1 MFKVITNKQPN
12 KTYQQ
17 TQTTMSFQ
25 NSKSFCK
32 VCKDAGKSENEFTSH
47 FTRSKPGPDGVLVC
61 PYLLS
66 IECRYCHEKG
76 HTPKYCQKAKE
87 NHTYRAQQPIT
98 TPTRP
103 KPPVVPNA
111 PSRPKATNK
120 FSNLE
125 LDEENPVY
133 KPKPLSKKDIQYPQL
148 SQNTKSKSK
157 SKLKP
162 TNLWAEL
169 ASKKPLPDGPKPI
182 VSVVDDARLKAI
194 QEHKKWEKE
203 HLEKSLD
210 FMLDPHTYDDL
221 EPYNDVVPNEDYLD
235 EVYPRYDSPT
245 MWGSYDDDDDCE
257 YVSGEEEEDDGLW
270 WGRDS

>member
-1 MFKVITNKQPN
+1 
-12 KTYQQ
+12 
-17 TQTTMSFQ
+17 MSFQ

-76 HTPKYCQKAKE
+76 HTPKYCQKVKE
-87 NHTYRAQQPIT
+87 NHTYRTQQPIT

-133 KPKPLSKKDIQYPQL
+133 KPKPLSKKDIEYPQL
-148 SQNTKSKSK
+148 SHTAKSKSK

-162 TNLWAEL
+162 TNLWAQFA
-169 ASKKPLPDGPKPI
+169 ASKPAIPTAPSTTTKI
-182 VSVVDDARLKAI
+182 VDEKA
-194 QEHKKWEKE
+194 ETAHKMWEKNYME
-203 HLEKSLD
+203 MSLNYAIDPGHEYEREQPSPEPGYYDTARDDDYDHDYFKS
-210 FMLDPHTYDDL
+210 
-221 EPYNDVVPNEDYLD
+221 
-235 EVYPRYDSPT
+235 
-245 MWGSYDDDDDCE
+245 WGSSD
-257 YVSGEEEEDDGLW
+257 EEDD
-270 WGRDS
+270 DYNNVYEEDDY

>member
-1 MFKVITNKQPN
+1 
-12 KTYQQ
+12 
-17 TQTTMSFQ
+17 MSSQ
-25 NSKSFCK
+25 FCK

-76 HTPKYCQKAKE
+76 HTPKYCKKVTE
-87 NHTYRAQQPIT
+87 NQHYRKQQQQT

-111 PSRPKATNK
+111 PSRPKVSNK
-120 FSNLE
+120 FDCLD
-125 LDEENPVY
+125 LDEENPVQ
-133 KPKPLSKKDIQYPQL
+133 KSKPLSKKDIEYPEL
-148 SQNTKSKSK
+148 SHNSKSKPKAKAKSKS
-157 SKLKP
+157 KP
-162 TNLWAEL
+162 TNLWAEF
-169 ASKKPLPDGPKPI
+169 ASKKPLPDAPKLI

-194 QEHKKWEKE
+194 QEHKKWEKDF
-203 HLEKSLD
+203 EKSVD
-210 FMLDPHTYDDL
+210 FMLDPHTYDVL

-235 EVYPRYDSPT
+235 EVYPGYDSPT

-257 YVSGEEEEDDGLW
+257 YVSCEEEEDDGLW

>member
-1 MFKVITNKQPN
+1 MKCIKSPQTNKQITIRLN
-12 KTYQQ
+12 QQ
-17 TQTTMSFQ
+17 SPRMSSQ
-25 NSKSFCK
+25 FCK
-32 VCKDAGKSENEFTSH
+32 VCKDAGKSEKEYTSH
-47 FTRSKPGPDGVLVC
+47 FTRSKPGQDGVLVC

-76 HTPKYCQKAKE
+76 HTPKYCKKVME
-87 NHTYRAQQPIT
+87 NQNYRKQQQT

-103 KPPVVPNA
+103 KLLVVPNA
-111 PSRPKATNK
+111 PQRPKASNK
-120 FSNLE
+120 FDCLD
-125 LDEENPVY
+125 LDEENPVQ
-133 KPKPLSKKDIQYPQL
+133 KPKLLSKKDIQYPQL

-157 SKLKP
+157 PKSKP

-169 ASKKPLPDGPKPI
+169 ASKKPMPDGPKPI

-221 EPYNDVVPNEDYLD
+221 EPYNNVVPNEDYLD

-257 YVSGEEEEDDGLW
+257 YVSSEEEDDGLW